1 VDDEFMTLVRQH
13 PNLVV
18 NPNLP
23 DRGVKTDVAW
33 LQASLPAAEYQK
45 VQEENVDNQR
55 AATAYGIQ
63 SRNLAKLNAAGVKI
77 VEGEDGNTSYG
88 PHVEMEDMVIAGM
101 TPMQVIVASTKT
113 AAEFLRLNDGGT
125 LEAGKSADLLV
136 LDANPLDDIKNT
148 RKISSVY
155 LRGVAVDRSK
165 RP

>member
-1 VDDEFMTLVRQH
+1 
-13 PNLVV
+13 
-18 NPNLP
+18 
-23 DRGVKTDVAW
+23 VKTDVSW

-55 AATAYGIQ
+55 AQTAYGIQ
-63 SRNLAKLNAAGVKI
+63 ARNLAKLNAAGVKI

-113 AAEFLRLNDGGT
+113 AAEFLRLNDAGT
-125 LEAGKSADLLV
+125 IEAGKSADLLV
-136 LDANPLDDIKNT
+136 LDGNPLDDIKNT
-148 RKISSVY
+148 RKISAVY
-155 LRGVAVDRSK
+155 LRGAAVDRSK